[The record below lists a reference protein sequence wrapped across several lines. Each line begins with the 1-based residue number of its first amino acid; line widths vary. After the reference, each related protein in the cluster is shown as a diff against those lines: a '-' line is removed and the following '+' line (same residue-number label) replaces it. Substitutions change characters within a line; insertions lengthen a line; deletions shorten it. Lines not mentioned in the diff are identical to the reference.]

1 MKIEELN
8 MSARTTDALICN
20 NITTVDELKNVT
32 EEDVMHF
39 RKFGRMSMQE
49 LLSKMEEINIRF
61 KELN

>member
-39 RKFGRMSMQE
+39 RKFGRMAMQE
-49 LLSKMEEINIRF
+49 
-61 KELN
+61 